1 MTSTAEPTGTVD
13 TALAHAKRLLLS
25 NPRLAVEQAG
35 EILKVAPNHP
45 LATLLLG
52 TAHRLGGD
60 AVAALGVLDP
70 LAATQ
75 PNWAAAHYERRLALG
90 DAEQPTKCP
99 IIFCISG

>member
-52 TAHRLGGD
+52 TNQCAFAYCYEHYRIYPIKPMNF
-60 AVAALGVLDP
+60 GVKFG
-70 LAATQ
+70 Q
-75 PNWAAAHYERRLALG
+75 
-90 DAEQPTKCP
+90 K
-99 IIFCISG
+99 F